1 MKKLLFIFVS
11 VLTALS
17 AFAQDYE
24 PTANWPYL
32 YPDFKEGVMMVG
44 NKPSKARFNIHL
56 NLGALHYVDK
66 GTIKEA
72 VIAGVMDL
80 TIGEDQFRNVGGKML
95 RVLAKTENGYVV
107 EETKGNYSAIIR
119 EDGAYG
125 TSSLNSTTTR
135 TYLYNQNVVNTY
147 NGYLLTDVYEDLL
160 AMKDDSETLPVLTQI
175 YLVVGQTQVHAN
187 KKSVSALDGVDKK
200 AFTSFLKSNKIKWD
214 NVDDLVKVLDYVSS
228 L

>member
-66 GTIKEA
+66 GTIKESA
-72 VIAGVMDL
+72 AL
-80 TIGEDQFRNVGGKML
+80 HL
-95 RVLAKTENGYVV
+95 PRVPYQE
-107 EETKGNYSAIIR
+107 
-119 EDGAYG
+119 
-125 TSSLNSTTTR
+125 
-135 TYLYNQNVVNTY
+135 LYI
-147 NGYLLTDVYEDLL
+147 
-160 AMKDDSETLPVLTQI
+160 SRHP
-175 YLVVGQTQVHAN
+175 
-187 KKSVSALDGVDKK
+187 S
-200 AFTSFLKSNKIKWD
+200 
-214 NVDDLVKVLDYVSS
+214 
-228 L
+228 